1 MIATIPH
8 SAIRPED
15 STLLQYEALR
25 SRVLIKPA
33 ILNQRGLG
41 LALFIRQGML
51 AWIEICQRCI
61 PATANHEKWRKTP
74 ALAYETTSEMIK
86 VMANITLCNI
96 EEALS

>member
-1 MIATIPH
+1 MIATCAH
-8 SAIRPED
+8 TAIRPED

-25 SRVLIKPA
+25 SRVLNKPA

-51 AWIEICQRCI
+51 AWIEICHRCI
-61 PATANHEKWRKTP
+61 PANANTEKWMKAP

-86 VMANITLCNI
+86 VMANITLCNL

>member
-1 MIATIPH
+1 MIAASPH
-8 SAIRPED
+8 SEIRPEE
-15 STLLQYEALR
+15 STLLQYEQLR
-25 SRVLIKPA
+25 SRVFNKPA
-33 ILNQRGLG
+33 MLNQRGLG

-61 PATANHEKWRKTP
+61 PSTANQEKWRKTP